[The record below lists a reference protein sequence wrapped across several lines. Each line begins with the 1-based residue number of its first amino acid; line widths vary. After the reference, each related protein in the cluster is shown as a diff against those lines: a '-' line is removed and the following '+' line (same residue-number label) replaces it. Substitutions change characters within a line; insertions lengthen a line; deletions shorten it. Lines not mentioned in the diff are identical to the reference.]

1 MDSMTDLF
9 VEFLIEKGNLIQE
22 LEKGYGFT
30 FEEACKLID
39 GED

>member
-1 MDSMTDLF
+1 METMIDLF

-30 FEEACKLID
+30 FEEACKVID
-39 GED
+39 GEE